1 MVFDPSEF
9 EEPKFDCISKLSQCF
24 VNSFLFQR
32 NIENIL
38 LIPEGR
44 RARQVMDPDLRPGP
58 PRNCRE
64 VNRYL
69 LLN

>member
-1 MVFDPSEF
+1 MSDNSVLYVFSVYF
-9 EEPKFDCISKLSQCF
+9 CQLFCQCF
-24 VNSFLFQR
+24 ENHILFQR

-64 VNRYL
+64 VIYTSY
-69 LLN
+69 